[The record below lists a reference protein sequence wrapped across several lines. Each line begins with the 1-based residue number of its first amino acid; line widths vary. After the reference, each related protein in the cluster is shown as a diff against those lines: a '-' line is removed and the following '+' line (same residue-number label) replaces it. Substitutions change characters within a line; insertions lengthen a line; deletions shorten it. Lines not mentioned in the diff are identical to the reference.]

1 MTNRSQPPGESTSNV
16 EVTRVAAHGFW
27 LALDAEELF
36 VSYADFPWFRE
47 AALEKLTHV
56 ERPHSG
62 HLYWPELDIDLAV
75 ESIRD
80 PGAFP
85 LVARR

>member
-1 MTNRSQPPGESTSNV
+1 MTKRSAPPGESTSSV

-27 LALDAEELF
+27 LALDTEELF
-36 VSYADFPWFRE
+36 VSYADFPWFRD
-47 AALEKLTHV
+47 AAFDKITHV

-75 ESIRD
+75 ESIRN

-85 LVARR
+85 LVAKG

>member
-1 MTNRSQPPGESTSNV
+1 MKNRSAPPGESTSSV
-16 EVTRVAAHGFW
+16 EVTNVTAHGFW
-27 LALDAEELF
+27 LTLDAEALF
-36 VSYADFPWFRE
+36 VPYSKFPWFRG
-47 AALEKLTHV
+47 ATLEKLTRV

-75 ESIRD
+75 ESIRN

-85 LVARR
+85 LVARG